1 MKKKALQ
8 RIKSLFQF
16 YNIIVFSNHIN
27 ESEAT
32 QIDFRETIVNE
43 FVKQLFEIW
52 KLNWQKI
59 QKIERKFMMSSIQ
72 RKMMKRANDQNDERQ
87 KKIRDL
93 V

>member
-1 MKKKALQ
+1 
-8 RIKSLFQF
+8 
-16 YNIIVFSNHIN
+16 
-27 ESEAT
+27 
-32 QIDFRETIVNE
+32 VNE

>member
-43 FVKQLFEIW
+43 FVKQLFEI
-52 KLNWQKI
+52 
-59 QKIERKFMMSSIQ
+59 
-72 RKMMKRANDQNDERQ
+72 
-87 KKIRDL
+87 
-93 V
+93 